1 MLTLVANE
9 AQSLKEFTE
18 NNYAQASFFW
28 NYLIKNKEIKVNGK
42 KVGSDIRL
50 SVGDVVC
57 YYLTP
62 KQQSKAAFSVLY
74 EDESVLVADKES
86 GVNSEAVFAALSREK
101 EIYFIHRLDRNTR
114 GLMIFAKTANAEKSL
129 LNAFKEK
136 RAEKIYH
143 ALCVG
148 ELRKEC
154 DTITAYLQK
163 DETRASV
170 KVFDTPRSGA
180 ETIVTEYKVLS
191 FEKEVSKVEITLHT
205 GKTHQIRAHL
215 AHIGNPVLGDM
226 KYGNTQVNKKYNK
239 SRQCLVAKSLRLSV
253 PELPAI
259 DGKTFFSAF
268 DAE

>member
-101 EIYFIHRLDRNTR
+101 EIYFIHRLDRNT
-114 GLMIFAKTANAEKSL
+114 
-129 LNAFKEK
+129 
-136 RAEKIYH
+136 
-143 ALCVG
+143 
-148 ELRKEC
+148 
-154 DTITAYLQK
+154 
-163 DETRASV
+163 
-170 KVFDTPRSGA
+170 
-180 ETIVTEYKVLS
+180 
-191 FEKEVSKVEITLHT
+191 
-205 GKTHQIRAHL
+205 
-215 AHIGNPVLGDM
+215 
-226 KYGNTQVNKKYNK
+226 
-239 SRQCLVAKSLRLSV
+239 
-253 PELPAI
+253 
-259 DGKTFFSAF
+259 
-268 DAE
+268 